1 MTLLARRIAISLL
14 ALLTAASLGFAQS
27 GALAQ
32 AQDQQAAYSQAEL
45 DRMLAPVALYP
56 DPLLSQILMAA
67 TYPLDVV
74 EAARWSRANPRLKG
88 DDAVRAVQD
97 RDWDPSVKSLA
108 AFPNVL
114 QRMNENLEWTRQLG
128 DAFLAQ
134 EPHVMETVQQL
145 RQKARAAGNLQS
157 NERMRVA
164 DEGGTIVIEPVSPRV
179 VYVPYY
185 DPWVVYGPWWWPHYA
200 PVFWAPWP
208 GYVIVHR
215 HYPWRPAPAVVGV
228 AWGPSVGVSVGFF
241 FGGVDWRQRH
251 VRVVQVNNYYVNRTV
266 VVNRGA
272 AASSPTVQRTSLA
285 PGRWQHDP
293 ARRRG
298 VPYRDP
304 AVQQRFAASAQTRD
318 ALMEQKAQP
327 RSQPQA
333 QDRRTEQRRPENAA
347 PAAPARPQAR
357 PDAKRERADRPERKD
372 VRREE
377 RRRDAERPEPRGD
390 ARRQVIQNSRP
401 AVATPQPAARQPQ
414 PQAPVA
420 QPQPQPRPQTAQPQ
434 AQPRPPAAQ
443 PQPRRE
449 ANGNGDRPQ
458 RAEKEGPRREARQRP
473 PRQNGR
479 DDRS

>member
-97 RDWDPSVKSLA
+97 RDWDPSVKSLV

-333 QDRRTEQRRPENAA
+333 QDRRTEQRRPANAA
-347 PAAPARPQAR
+347 
-357 PDAKRERADRPERKD
+357 
-372 VRREE
+372 
-377 RRRDAERPEPRGD
+377 
-390 ARRQVIQNSRP
+390 
-401 AVATPQPAARQPQ
+401 
-414 PQAPVA
+414 
-420 QPQPQPRPQTAQPQ
+420 TA
-434 AQPRPPAAQ
+434 
-443 PQPRRE
+443 
-449 ANGNGDRPQ
+449 GG
-458 RAEKEGPRREARQRP
+458 
-473 PRQNGR
+473 
-479 DDRS
+479 